1 MANFIKTTAGFL
13 INIGDNGEFPRES
26 ELVFGLAHKDG
37 EIARYPDKDGKLTKY
52 LITND
57 EYDLYSY
64 LTEEQYAQIKFHNG
78 WCLVELLVPPSVE
91 ELKKAIKQLAKE
103 K

>member
-37 EIARYPDKDGKLTKY
+37 EIARYPDKDGELTKY

-57 EYDLYSY
+57 EYDLYAY
-64 LTEEQYAQIKFHNG
+64 LTEEQYAPMKFHNG
-78 WCLVELLVPPSVE
+78 WCLVELLIAPSVKD
-91 ELKKAIKQLAKE
+91 LKAQLAKM

>member
-1 MANFIKTTAGFL
+1 MAKFIKTTNGFL
-13 INIGDNGEFPRES
+13 VNVGDNGVFPKEA

-37 EIARYPDKDGKLTKY
+37 EIARYPDANGELTKY

-57 EYDLYSY
+57 EYDLYAY
-64 LTEEQYAQIKFHNG
+64 LTEDQYKTMKFANG
-78 WCLVELLVPPSVE
+78 WCLVEILIAPSVKD
-91 ELKKAIKQLAKE
+91 LKAQLAKL

>member
-26 ELVFGLAHKDG
+26 ELVFGLAHKNG
-37 EIARYPDKDGKLTKY
+37 EIARYPDKDGELTKY

-57 EYDLYSY
+57 EYDLYAY
-64 LTEEQYAQIKFHNG
+64 LTEEQYDTIKFHNG
-78 WCLVELLVPPSVE
+78 WCLVELLVAPSVA
-91 ELKKAIKQLAKE
+91 ELKKQLAKM

>member
-1 MANFIKTTAGFL
+1 MSKFIKTTSGFL
-13 INIGDNGEFPRES
+13 VNVGDNGVFPGET
-26 ELVFGLAHKDG
+26 ELVFGLAMRNG
-37 EIARYPDKDGKLTKY
+37 EIARYPDKDGNDTKY

-64 LTEEQYAQIKFHNG
+64 LTEEQYASIKFHNG
-78 WCLVELLVPPSVE
+78 WCLVEILVAPSVKD
-91 ELKKAIKQLAKE
+91 LKAQLAKM

>member
-1 MANFIKTTAGFL
+1 MSKFIKTTAGFL
-13 INIGDNGEFPRES
+13 INIGDNGELPRES

-37 EIARYPDKDGKLTKY
+37 EIARYPDKDGELTKY

-57 EYDLYSY
+57 EYDLYAY
-64 LTEEQYAQIKFHNG
+64 LTEEQYAPMKFHNG
-78 WCLVELLVPPSVE
+78 WCLVELIMAPSVA
-91 ELKKAIKQLAKE
+91 ELKKQLAKM

>member
-1 MANFIKTTAGFL
+1 MAKFIKTTSGFL
-13 INIGDNGEFPRES
+13 VNIGDNGVFPGES

-37 EIARYPDKDGKLTKY
+37 EIARYPDANGELTKY

-57 EYDLYSY
+57 EYDLYAY
-64 LTEEQYAQIKFHNG
+64 LTEEQYKTMKFANG
-78 WCLVELLVPPSVE
+78 WCLVEILIAPSVKD
-91 ELKKAIKQLAKE
+91 LKAQLAKL

>member
-1 MANFIKTTAGFL
+1 MSKFIKTTSGFL
-13 INIGDNGEFPRES
+13 VNIGEDGVFPSES

-37 EIARYPDKDGKLTKY
+37 EIARYPDVNGELTKY

-57 EYDLYSY
+57 EYDLYAY
-64 LTEEQYAQIKFHNG
+64 LTEEQYAPMKFANG
-78 WCLVELLVPPSVE
+78 WCLVELLVAPSVKD
-91 ELKKAIKQLAKE
+91 LKAQLAKM

>member
-1 MANFIKTTAGFL
+1 MANFIKTTNGFL
-13 INIGDNGEFPRES
+13 VNVGDNGVFPKES

-37 EIARYPDKDGKLTKY
+37 EIARYPDANGELTKY

-57 EYDLYSY
+57 EYDLYAY
-64 LTEEQYAQIKFHNG
+64 LTEEQYAPMKFHNG
-78 WCLVELLVPPSVE
+78 WCLVEFLVAPSVKD
-91 ELKKAIKQLAKE
+91 LKAQLAKM

>member
-1 MANFIKTTAGFL
+1 MSKFIKTTSGFL
-13 INIGDNGEFPRES
+13 VNIGEDGVFPSES

-37 EIARYPDKDGKLTKY
+37 DVARYPDVNKELTKY

-57 EYDLYSY
+57 EYDLYAY
-64 LTEEQYAQIKFHNG
+64 LTEEQYAPMKFHNG
-78 WCLVELLVPPSVE
+78 WCLVELLVAPSVKD
-91 ELKKAIKQLAKE
+91 LKEQLAKM

>member
-1 MANFIKTTAGFL
+1 MANFIKTTSGFL
-13 INIGDNGEFPRES
+13 VNVGDNGVFPKES

-37 EIARYPDKDGKLTKY
+37 EIARYPDKDGELTKY

-57 EYDLYSY
+57 EYDLYAY
-64 LTEEQYAQIKFHNG
+64 LTEEQYDSMQFHNG
-78 WCLVELLVPPSVE
+78 WCLIELLIAPSVA
-91 ELKKAIKQLAKE
+91 ELKKQLAKL

>member
-26 ELVFGLAHKDG
+26 ELVFGLAHKNG
-37 EIARYPDKDGKLTKY
+37 EIARYPDKDGELTKY

-57 EYDLYSY
+57 EYDLYAY
-64 LTEEQYAQIKFHNG
+64 LTEEQYEALKFHSG
-78 WCLVELLVPPSVE
+78 WCLVELLVAPSVA
-91 ELKKAIKQLAKE
+91 ELKKQLAKM

>member
-1 MANFIKTTAGFL
+1 MAKFIKTTSGFL
-13 INIGDNGEFPRES
+13 VNIGDNGIFPGES

-37 EIARYPDKDGKLTKY
+37 EIARYPDANGELTKY

-57 EYDLYSY
+57 EYDLYAY
-64 LTEEQYAQIKFHNG
+64 LTEEQYKTMKFANG
-78 WCLVELLVPPSVE
+78 WCLVEILIAPSVKD
-91 ELKKAIKQLAKE
+91 LKAQLAKL

>member
-1 MANFIKTTAGFL
+1 MSKFIKTTEGLL
-13 INIGDNGEFPRES
+13 INIGDDGEFPKEK
-26 ELVFGLAHKDG
+26 ELVFGLAYKDG
-37 EIARYPDKDGKLTKY
+37 EIARYPDKNGELTKY

-64 LTEEQYAQIKFHNG
+64 LTEEQYNAMKFING
-78 WCLVELLVPPSVE
+78 WCLVELLLPPTVD
-91 ELKKAIKQLAKE
+91 ELKKQLAKM